1 MEGASGNLDTLIE
14 GEAGRISQI
23 LEHINSITAN
33 LEQNNGEISRT
44 LSNFAAISDSIRQA
58 NLKQTLLVL
67 QNALSEVDS
76 ILIKMNEGRGTL
88 GAFVNNDE
96 FYYNLNQVSE
106 NLNRLLVEFRYN
118 PKKFINLS
126 LIDFSSGK
134 KDNMEY
140 GIVIYESEN
149 RLSPEAEMYKQNPNL
164 KEVRYKGKYLYIWNT
179 YKKLKSAQRQLDNV
193 MKRYNNA
200 YIVKIDF
207 I

>member
-106 NLNRLLVEFRYN
+106 NLNRLLVEFRYI
-118 PKKFINLS
+118 PRS
-126 LIDFSSGK
+126 LLTF
-134 KDNMEY
+134 
-140 GIVIYESEN
+140 
-149 RLSPEAEMYKQNPNL
+149 R
-164 KEVRYKGKYLYIWNT
+164 
-179 YKKLKSAQRQLDNV
+179 
-193 MKRYNNA
+193 
-200 YIVKIDF
+200 
-207 I
+207 